1 MRLLLLIPLGHNVRS
16 WSNGSGSRVH
26 VHAYY
31 VLHCGASP
39 SWLLPQQIRR
49 KQQRSPKAQPRETD
63 APQRRRTQKEERE
76 RGASNPN
83 KRLGQLGPG
92 RMTIFG
98 PCPGPP
104 GCHII
109 CLVFF
114 SRVGRLFDFW
124 KNRDPGCFQTT
135 YQKFKNLRFS
145 EFFLFF
151 IFIFSM
157 DDLW

>member
-39 SWLLPQQIRR
+39 SWLLRQQIRR

-63 APQRRRTQKEERE
+63 APQRRRTQKEERQ

-145 EFFLFF
+145 EFNL
-151 IFIFSM
+151 I
-157 DDLW
+157 